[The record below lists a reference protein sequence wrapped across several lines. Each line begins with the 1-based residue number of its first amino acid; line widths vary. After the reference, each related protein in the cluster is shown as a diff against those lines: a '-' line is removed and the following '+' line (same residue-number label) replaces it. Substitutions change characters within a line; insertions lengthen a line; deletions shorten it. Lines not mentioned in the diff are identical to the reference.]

1 MYVYCTVLYTEV
13 ILVSTLKWSK
23 KDGAMKFIPRHGIQA
38 TTRDALVAATFGFLQ
53 RGSEVGWGGVLG
65 CP

>member
-1 MYVYCTVLYTEV
+1 MFIVAVLYTEV
-13 ILVSTLKWSK
+13 ILVSTRKGAK
-23 KDGAMKFIPRHGIQA
+23 KDGGMKVIPRHGIQA

-53 RGSEVGWGGVLG
+53 RGSEVAWGCFD